1 MCTCLIFGTDLFES
15 LRTRSYSEAGEN
27 PSSMLLNSS
36 FNSRSKS
43 SGDPGLLLPA
53 AFLLVKSLLGIGAL
67 STDQLEFSPR
77 LPRGFKAF
85 TNSVIVAIK
94 Q

>member
-1 MCTCLIFGTDLFES
+1 MIFGTDLFEIFGQ
-15 LRTRSYSEAGEN
+15 RSYSEAGEN

-43 SGDPGLLLPA
+43 SGDPGLLLL
-53 AFLLVKSLLGIGAL
+53 AFLLVTSLLGIGAL
-67 STDQLEFSPR
+67 STDQLEFPSL
-77 LPRGFKAF
+77 LPRGFNAF